1 GSIVLFRLLHRILT
15 FDNFHSKNDRIY
27 RVVSESDNNG
37 GKFYTP
43 GIPTILS
50 PAFKTDFP
58 EAEEVAFT
66 QYDQNGLLLIP
77 QPNDEPK
84 KYYEEN
90 GIAYTEQSFFKIFD
104 WKPLHGD
111 LNEALKNPNE
121 V

>member
-1 GSIVLFRLLHRILT
+1 MLKNYFVTAYRNLLRKRSSTFFNVAGLTLGITGSIVLFLLLHRILT
-15 FDNFHSKNDRIY
+15 FDNFHSKYDRIY

-37 GKFYTP
+37 EKFYTP

-84 KYYEEN
+84 KYY
-90 GIAYTEQSFFKIFD
+90 
-104 WKPLHGD
+104 
-111 LNEALKNPNE
+111 
-121 V
+121 